1 MHSTILKRVAL
12 LMEKWRSARL
22 SFSSLLLAGF
32 ACATILSVASFAQS
46 DPPLNFGNNYFVT
59 GDYVVAGAY
68 FMNVNVANGYATG
81 TITIPDVN
89 PGITGAKFVPAGAEV
104 VAAVLY
110 WQTVEKTGT
119 IPGQPGSGQ
128 NGFFRPVFIGGPKT
142 GYPITGVNLG
152 SDNTVTWSSGGCTAP
167 STGNN
172 TRTYR
177 ANVLGALP
185 RDASG
190 NISANGIYEVRLP
203 STGNSTPLTLGASLV
218 LIYRILSP
226 SVPLNSIVIY
236 DGAFGQNSASLTM
249 TQTVQGFYDAAH
261 KPVSRLTHIVGAGKS
276 NKFQTVYLNSTL
288 LPSLYGSSESAFPGW
303 YGTWDNPTWTFDPN
317 ETYVKVPNPVQED
330 NSFATTRVVPSTSN
344 EGCVSWGAVIVS
356 TTVKNDDGDTLLNA
370 WKKATPPGYCDAAVN
385 QGVCNPGDPSWVD
398 LPGAV
403 LGHKDVFVQLDYMCS
418 SVTGPD
424 SCTTG
429 DGVNY
434 SFDPRPSGAVGIVTN
449 MFAAQNVYVHVNPG
463 TNQPDVHA
471 IQETTCTDNL
481 TSPPALCAFPV
492 QPGVV
497 AWKGGFDFF
506 KNQLVDPTGAVND
519 CAVSSPPADCI
530 PRFQPGK
537 RYSWHYVLFAHAVGQ
552 PKWRLQDGTLRSV
565 AQSGNAVTFT
575 TSTPIGTLD
584 MLTYQGITTAD
595 PYCPTGRVTIVG
607 AATSPN
613 LDGTYCVNSSF
624 NPAGTS
630 FTITVGGSSTTAS
643 YTFLTDPNLAV
654 AVGQVNTT
662 SGRSDVGGGDS
673 LITLGL
679 WGNPASP
686 TSDGQKEPVIAGT
699 LAHEFGHANGLT
711 HGGFLLNSQSNQ
723 NYTPTILPNCA
734 PNHQSVMSYSFQVDL
749 LNNGS
754 GTNVPDY
761 SGQKLN
767 TLNKSS
773 SVTSN
778 PFTTT
783 PTYLSTSWYVPW
795 SGVGTPA
802 TLHCDGT
809 PITNAALMSRM
820 TGPTASLSWSAG
832 QDINFDGNTNESLP
846 GFNDWA
852 NIDFRQIGAT
862 GSNSVLNGAGG
873 QFNGGGG
880 QFNGGGGQFNGGGGQ
895 FNGGGGQFNG
905 GGGQFNGGGGQFNG
919 GGEID
924 VATVNS
930 ITRSPQ
936 GLTVSEGVSP
946 RTITLNWTAPTF
958 GQIGEYKVYRSA
970 AGGAF
975 AVVATVTGAPLV
987 TTYTDTVNCNPGGYS
1002 YFVTAVLAGTTQ
1014 ESVGSNTVSTS
1025 SGEPLTGC
1033 YTNTAKGSVALT
1045 NLAFTDLSSQNTPV
1059 QGDNIQITWSLNT
1072 DDTGVSVTRPAAS
1085 TALVAIGPIPS
1096 DASCS
1101 SLAKPPEFLGYSG
1114 TYPYP
1119 VTTLSTSG
1127 SGITGNP
1134 FAFTWNTTS
1143 SNAGCYFFELDLDS
1157 HQYEQSTALTLL
1169 IFESDTTPH
1178 ILSQT
1183 LPTATAGIPYIPNT
1197 IQESGGTGNLTWSI
1211 TAGAVP
1217 PGMMFN
1223 TATGTVSG
1231 TPTTAGNYNFTVKVT
1246 DSVGNFGTRAFTL
1259 KVLIFLS
1266 DSAPPTINTT
1276 LPPATAGIAYSNTIQ
1291 TTGGTGTLT
1300 WSITAGALPPGLS
1313 LGLNSGTVSGTP
1325 TTAGNYSFTVSVT
1338 DSALPANV
1346 ASQAFTSKVLIF
1358 LSDSAPPTINT
1369 TLPPATAGITYSNT
1383 IQTTGGTAPLTW
1395 SITSGALPPGL
1406 SLSPLGVVSGTPTT
1420 AGNYSFTVQVAD
1432 SASPANVASQAFTS
1446 TVLIFE
1452 SDSGAPTV
1460 TPNLPAGTVGSPYS
1474 NAIDQVGGTAPLA
1487 WSVTAGALPPG
1498 LSLGSNSGTV
1508 SGTPTAPGNYNFTVQ
1523 ITDSASPP
1531 NVATLAFM
1539 LSVADAQYGDLIVVD
1554 GAPTASPAGTLF
1566 RITPTGTSGTI
1577 AAISNG
1583 LPTGVA
1589 VDPNTGNIYVAVDQV
1604 SGSGTTRIVKIG
1616 PSGTVT
1622 DPFVPGL
1629 PAEGAVLQNPVAVA
1643 VDASGNVYVGDN
1655 STNAIYE
1662 FNSSGTQVG
1671 AGPFAS
1677 LPSSSSTPNHIRMAF
1692 DSLGNLDVASDDIG
1706 GVPGQVE
1713 VDQVPPG
1720 GGTPT
1725 VLYNTTTKS
1734 TATYTLTAASAV
1746 DVNGNTTYTGAIPP
1760 TLCVG
1765 SSVTIAGF
1773 ATTANNGTFIVQSCT
1788 TSTLVV
1794 NNPSGTMDTSGGT
1807 ATLQLTAIGTVGGI
1821 AAFSDGSIDVADYGA
1836 QAIYKITNPGT
1847 TNMAITA
1854 DISATSALCCNMSG
1868 MANPPGTP
1876 TPLFV
1881 TLTGANST
1889 TPQLQ
1894 QAVPPTS
1901 TVTTVNSTYA
1911 LTAASVASGGNTTYT
1926 GTFSPTTPVGS
1937 LVTITGFTNA
1947 TNNGTFTVVSCS
1959 STQLVVNNGSGIAE
1973 SNPGIAVTAPLT
1985 FPNDVAWY
1993 DYPPPG

>member
-1 MHSTILKRVAL
+1 
-12 LMEKWRSARL
+12 MEKWRSARL

-190 NISANGIYEVRLP
+190 NISANGIYEIRLP
-203 STGNSTPLTLGASLV
+203 SVGNNTPLTLGASLV

-236 DGAFGQNSASLTM
+236 DGAFGQNSASLIM

-261 KPVSRLTHIVGAGKS
+261 NPVSRLTHIVGAGKS
-276 NKFQTVYLNSTL
+276 NKFQTVYLNSAQ
-288 LPSLYGSSESAFPGW
+288 LPPLYGSSEPAFPGW
-303 YGTWDNPTWTFDPN
+303 YGTWDNPTWTFGNPN
-317 ETYVKVPNPVQED
+317 VPSIANPVQAGEA
-330 NSFATTRVVPSTSN
+330 SATTEVVPNSSQ

-356 TTVKNDDGDTLLNA
+356 TTVQNSDGDGLLDV
-370 WKKATPPGYCDAAVN
+370 WKKKPPSYPNPGYCDAAVN
-385 QGVCNPGDPSWVD
+385 NGVCTPGSSSWVD
-398 LPGAV
+398 LPGAAP
-403 LGHKDVFVQLDYMCS
+403 GQKDVFVQLDYMCS
-418 SVTGPD
+418 SVTGTD

-434 SFDPRPSGAVGIVTN
+434 SFDPRPSGAVGMVTG
-449 MFAAQNVYVHVNPG
+449 MFAAPAHNVNVYVNPPG

-595 PYCPTGRVTIVG
+595 PYCPNGRVTIVG

-613 LDGTYCVNSSF
+613 LDGTYCVNSPF
-624 NPAGTS
+624 NSAGTS

-711 HGGFLLNSQSNQ
+711 HGGFNFNSLTQFNQ

-832 QDINFDGNTNESLP
+832 QDINFDGNTSESLP

-946 RTITLNWTAPTF
+946 RTIALNWTAPTF

-975 AVVATVTGAPLV
+975 AVVATVTGAPPV

-1072 DDTGVSVTRPAAS
+1072 DDTGVSVTRAAAS
-1085 TALVAIGPIPS
+1085 SALVAIGPIPS
-1096 DASCS
+1096 DATCS
-1101 SLAKPPEFLGYSG
+1101 SLAKPPEYLGYSG

-1127 SGITGNP
+1127 SGITGTGTP
-1134 FAFTWNTTS
+1134 FAFTWNTTTA
-1143 SNAGCYFFELDLDS
+1143 NAGCYFFELDLDS
-1157 HQYEQSTALTLL
+1157 HQYEQSTALELL
-1169 IFESDTTPH
+1169 IYVSDSAPHVTTTALPNGVVG
-1178 ILSQT
+1178 SVYSNT
-1183 LPTATAGIPYIPNT
+1183 LYEAGGVSPF
-1197 IQESGGTGNLTWSI
+1197 TWSYTGSLPSGI
-1211 TAGAVP
+1211 TLGAS
-1217 PGMMFN
+1217 
-1223 TATGTVSG
+1223 TGTVSG
-1231 TPTTAGNYNFTVKVT
+1231 TTCV
-1246 DSVGNFGTRAFTL
+1246 
-1259 KVLIFLS
+1259 
-1266 DSAPPTINTT
+1266 
-1276 LPPATAGIAYSNTIQ
+1276 
-1291 TTGGTGTLT
+1291 
-1300 WSITAGALPPGLS
+1300 
-1313 LGLNSGTVSGTP
+1313 
-1325 TTAGNYSFTVSVT
+1325 AGNYSFTAKVT
-1338 DSALPANV
+1338 DKNSNYGTQGLTLLINQANTTTGVMSNANPSVFQQMVTFTVTVTPQYSCTPTGTVTLFDGGSPIASNLPLSSGMATFTTSALSVGVHSITANYSGDANFNSSNSGVWSQTVNPAPTQIVVNSV
-1346 ASQAFTSKVLIF
+1346 S
-1358 LSDSAPPTINT
+1358 PPTAFVGQPIT
-1369 TLPPATAGITYSNT
+1369 VSYTFSVVAPGAGSPIPPSGNITVSASGGAGSSACMAAAV
-1383 IQTTGGTAPLTW
+1383 Q
-1395 SITSGALPPGL
+1395 GAGMCT
-1406 SLSPLGVVSGTPTT
+1406 LSPPPTT
-1420 AGNYSFTVQVAD
+1420 AGMNTYTITYAGDGNFVSSGANGNYTVYQLVFTTQPSNTGVGFTIT
-1432 SASPANVASQAFTS
+1432 PAVVVTA
-1446 TVLIFE
+1446 E
-1452 SDSGAPTV
+1452 DSGNNTLTTFTGGITLAIGSGP
-1460 TPNLPAGTVGSPYS
+1460 GT
-1474 NAIDQVGGTAPLA
+1474 L
-1487 WSVTAGALPPG
+1487 
-1498 LSLGSNSGTV
+1498 SGTTTQTAV
-1508 SGTPTAPGNYNFTVQ
+1508 SG
-1523 ITDSASPP
+1523 
-1531 NVATLAFM
+1531 VATF
-1539 LSVADAQYGDLIVVD
+1539 GDLSINQIATAD
-1554 GAPTASPAGTLF
+1554 TLTASPAGGVPAATSSAFNIDTFYVDGNGNFGTLD
-1566 RITPTGTSGTI
+1566 
-1577 AAISNG
+1577 
-1583 LPTGVA
+1583 LPTGVVTQIGA
-1589 VDPNTGNIYVAVDQV
+1589 GTVPGNTGLDLTPSLQV
-1604 SGSGTTRIVKIG
+1604 YEYNTSNELMQITPSTGAATVVGTG
-1616 PSGTVT
+1616 
-1622 DPFVPGL
+1622 
-1629 PAEGAVLQNPVAVA
+1629 
-1643 VDASGNVYVGDN
+1643 
-1655 STNAIYE
+1655 
-1662 FNSSGTQVG
+1662 
-1671 AGPFAS
+1671 S
-1677 LPSSSSTPNHIRMAF
+1677 LPDPANTTTGGLTGGSYFGIDMVTGNLWSISLAPPVTTTSLGATSTALVPAGCAF
-1692 DSLGNLDVASDDIG
+1692 DTSLAGSA
-1706 GVPGQVE
+1706 
-1713 VDQVPPG
+1713 
-1720 GGTPT
+1720 T
-1725 VLYNTTTKS
+1725 VLYYTIGSTGGGSCTAFTDTLYQINPTNGATTPGVQVTIYGS
-1734 TATYTLTAASAV
+1734 NGSG
-1746 DVNGNTTYTGAIPP
+1746 VNEF
-1760 TLCVG
+1760 VG
-1765 SSVTIAGF
+1765 STFVGGVLYGF
-1773 ATTANNGTFIVQSCT
+1773 
-1788 TSTLVV
+1788 
-1794 NNPSGTMDTSGGT
+1794 TSGGQEYT
-1807 ATLQLTAIGTVGGI
+1807 INPATG
-1821 AAFSDGSIDVADYGA
+1821 VA
-1836 QAIYKITNPGT
+1836 T
-1847 TNMAITA
+1847 
-1854 DISATSALCCNMSG
+1854 
-1868 MANPPGTP
+1868 
-1876 TPLFV
+1876 FV
-1881 TLTGANST
+1881 TN
-1889 TPQLQ
+1889 
-1894 QAVPPTS
+1894 
-1901 TVTTVNSTYA
+1901 TTVLIFGA
-1911 LTAASVASGGNTTYT
+1911 GD
-1926 GTFSPTTPVGS
+1926 
-1937 LVTITGFTNA
+1937 
-1947 TNNGTFTVVSCS
+1947 
-1959 STQLVVNNGSGIAE
+1959 
-1973 SNPGIAVTAPLT
+1973 SN
-1985 FPNDVAWY
+1985 
-1993 DYPPPG
+1993 

>member
-1 MHSTILKRVAL
+1 
-12 LMEKWRSARL
+12 
-22 SFSSLLLAGF
+22 
-32 ACATILSVASFAQS
+32 
-46 DPPLNFGNNYFVT
+46 
-59 GDYVVAGAY
+59 
-68 FMNVNVANGYATG
+68 
-81 TITIPDVN
+81 
-89 PGITGAKFVPAGAEV
+89 
-104 VAAVLY
+104 
-110 WQTVEKTGT
+110 
-119 IPGQPGSGQ
+119 
-128 NGFFRPVFIGGPKT
+128 
-142 GYPITGVNLG
+142 
-152 SDNTVTWSSGGCTAP
+152 
-167 STGNN
+167 
-172 TRTYR
+172 
-177 ANVLGALP
+177 
-185 RDASG
+185 
-190 NISANGIYEVRLP
+190 
-203 STGNSTPLTLGASLV
+203 
-218 LIYRILSP
+218 
-226 SVPLNSIVIY
+226 VIY

-1369 TLPPATAGITYSNT
+1369 TLPPATAGIAYSNTIQTTGGTGTLTWSITAGAVPPGMMFNTANGTVSGTPTTAGNYGFTVSVTDSASPANVASQAFTSKVLIFLSDSAPPTINTTLPPATAGIAYSNTIQTTGGTGTLTWSITAGALPPGLSLGLNSGTVSGTPTTAGNYSFTVQVTDSASPANVASQAFTSKVLIFLSDSAPPTINTTLPPATAGITYSNT